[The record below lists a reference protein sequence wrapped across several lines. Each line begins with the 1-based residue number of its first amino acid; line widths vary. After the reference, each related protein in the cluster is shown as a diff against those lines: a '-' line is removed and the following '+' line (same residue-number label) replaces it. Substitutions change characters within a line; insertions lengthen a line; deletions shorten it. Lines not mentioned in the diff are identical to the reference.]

1 MHCLHAYIFKA
12 GTFDV
17 SDVPHAE
24 HEGFVILVMSD
35 KLFTKLGSPKLLDQT
50 LRETIKTYAEIQ
62 TDYFG
67 GGGEQ
72 EAKLFIDGREE
83 YVPEPD
89 HPIDWAL
96 EKLGVVKKDGMDEFD
111 TISLGSYRDAASIL
125 DEWTEKFKQSNPK
138 QKSGLEIERRYLLK
152 AMPYSI
158 RDRILAGLRGKKI
171 GQVYVEYEN
180 GERVRLRRVFDPTSN
195 SYTYYETKKK
205 TISFGVNQEDERE
218 ITEGEYTEGLKHAKK
233 QISKT
238 RYEYECGDVTW
249 EIDDFGS
256 MVIAEVELPH
266 IDHFA
271 PMPDDLEAV
280 LVMEITGMDQF
291 TNYNLA
297 SQT

>member
-17 SDVPHAE
+17 SEVPHVE

-35 KLFTKLGSPKLLDQT
+35 KLFAKLDNPKLLDQT
-50 LRETIKTYAEIQ
+50 LREKFGTYAEIQ

-67 GGGEQ
+67 GMGEQ
-72 EAKLFIDGREE
+72 SAKLFIDGKEE

-89 HPIDWAL
+89 NPIDWAL

-111 TISLGSYRDAASIL
+111 TISLGNYRDSASII
-125 DEWTEKFKQSNPK
+125 DDWTEKFRKENPK

-152 AMPYSI
+152 GMPYVI
-158 RDRILAGLRGKKI
+158 RDKIFAGLRGKKI
-171 GQVYVEYEN
+171 GQVYVETET
-180 GERVRLRRVFDPTSN
+180 GERLRLRRVFDPN
-195 SYTYYETKKK
+195 ANAYLYYETKKK
-205 TISFGVNQEDERE
+205 TIAFGTNQEDERE
-218 ITEGEYTEGLKHAKK
+218 ITEGEYAEGLKNAKK
-233 QISKT
+233 QITKT

-256 MVIAEVELPH
+256 MIIAEVELPH

-271 PMPDDLEAV
+271 PMPEDLEAMV
-280 LVMEITGMDQF
+280 VMEITGMDQF

-297 SQT
+297 SQV